1 MKLTELTDEQ
11 YKNFLLGVAETVVDN
26 MDFKTMEA
34 IICDQLVA
42 DYETYNK
49 EDFEIELC
57 EWFEEAKFNAILNK
71 VTQKS

>member
-11 YKNFLLGVAETVVDN
+11 YNNFLQDVAETVVEN

-57 EWFEEAKFNAILNK
+57 EWFEESEFNSIINK
-71 VTQKS
+71 VTKN